1 MGAASQVGRP
11 EIESV
16 TALHRDAL
24 DESDERNQPGYREDG
39 GSDGDGGPG
48 QAETRRDIRP
58 PQPSAEVATRCTAA
72 GALAWLFATAT
83 DPHRE
88 PTQVR
93 QCFRVKAGGK

>member
-1 MGAASQVGRP
+1 MLPVKLAGLKSSLLLP
-11 EIESV
+11 Y
-16 TALHRDAL
+16 TRDAL